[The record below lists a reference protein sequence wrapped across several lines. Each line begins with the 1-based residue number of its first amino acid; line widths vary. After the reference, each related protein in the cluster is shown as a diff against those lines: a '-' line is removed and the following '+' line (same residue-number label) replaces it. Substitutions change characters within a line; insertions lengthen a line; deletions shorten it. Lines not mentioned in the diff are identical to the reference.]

1 MSPTISIR
9 LLATQPDQRLAA
21 LAGEGHE
28 RAFEAL
34 VLRYRRPLQQYCRRM
49 QLSSARVE
57 DVLQQ
62 AFLQAWMAF
71 ARGTEVRE
79 VRPWLYRIVHNAAV
93 NAMRGSGESHSEL
106 TEASQARAAVASE
119 SNLERHVAMRD
130 ALAGVASLPHM
141 QSQAIFLTA
150 VDGQSH
156 DEVASRLG
164 ISEGALRGLL
174 YRARATLRTAAAAL
188 TPPQALEWAI
198 RGGGAAGPAAERI
211 SELASAGGAA
221 GVFGLALKGAVVAVS
236 AGALAT
242 GAAAVDLRGHATQ
255 ASAADTVASQPG
267 GPGTASADLRSL
279 QPGALGTDV
288 SLQATARSRGAGR
301 GGKGG
306 GQGDRGRH
314 RSGGERHG
322 EGSSGAPG
330 AGAVGRGSGEPEPGD
345 VKGGGSA
352 QASGDSASGSSGKG
366 KGSSP
371 SSGDDSGSSSAGS
384 GGSGKASSG
393 DDTNTTPTTTTT
405 TVISGSDAISDKG
418 GGTTGSGSSGSG
430 SSDATTAA
438 DATDTKG
445 GSSHSTP

>member
-1 MSPTISIR
+1 MSPKISIR

-21 LAGEGHE
+21 LAGEGHD

-49 QLSSARVE
+49 RLSSARVD

-62 AFLQAWMAF
+62 AFLQAWMALG
-71 ARGTEVRE
+71 RGTEVRE

-93 NAMRGSGESHSEL
+93 NSMRGRGESHGEL
-106 TEASQARAAVASE
+106 TEATQTRAAVASE

-130 ALAGVASLPHM
+130 ALADVASLPRM

-198 RGGGAAGPAAERI
+198 RGGGAAGPTAERV
-211 SELASAGGAA
+211 SELATGGGAA

-242 GAAAVDLRGHATQ
+242 GAAVVDLHGHPTQ
-255 ASAADTVASQPG
+255 AAADTVAAAPG
-267 GPGTASADLRSL
+267 GPGGRPPIFARYSPRRLAASRF
-279 QPGALGTDV
+279 
-288 SLQATARSRGAGR
+288 R
-301 GGKGG
+301 
-306 GQGDRGRH
+306 
-314 RSGGERHG
+314 
-322 EGSSGAPG
+322 APG
-330 AGAVGRGSGEPEPGD
+330 ARATTV
-345 VKGGGSA
+345 A
-352 QASGDSASGSSGKG
+352 QAAVAQDR
-366 KGSSP
+366 
-371 SSGDDSGSSSAGS
+371 
-384 GGSGKASSG
+384 
-393 DDTNTTPTTTTT
+393 TT
-405 TVISGSDAISDKG
+405 A
-418 GGTTGSGSSGSG
+418 GTTDRAG
-430 SSDATTAA
+430 ATAMA
-438 DATDTKG
+438 
-445 GSSHSTP
+445 PP

>member
-1 MSPTISIR
+1 MSPKISIR

-62 AFLQAWMAF
+62 AFLQAWMALG
-71 ARGTEVRE
+71 RGTEVRE

-106 TEASQARAAVASE
+106 TEASQTRAAVASE

-130 ALAGVASLPHM
+130 ALADVASLPHM

-174 YRARATLRTAAAAL
+174 YRARATLRTAAAAF

-198 RGGGAAGPAAERI
+198 RGGGGAGPAAERI
-211 SELASAGGAA
+211 SELASGGGAA

-242 GAAAVDLRGHATQ
+242 GAAVVDLHGHAAQ
-255 ASAADTVASQPG
+255 ASAADTVATQPG
-267 GPGTASADLRSL
+267 GPGAASADLRSL
-279 QPGALGTDV
+279 ESGALGT
-288 SLQATARSRGAGR
+288 SISSQALARLRGAKRGEKGR
-301 GGKGG
+301 GHD
-306 GQGDRGRH
+306 DRRH
-314 RSGGERHG
+314 HRPDGERHG
-322 EGSSGAPG
+322 EGSSGDPG
-330 AGAVGRGSGEPEPGD
+330 SGAVAGGSGEPELGD
-345 VKGGGSA
+345 VKGGSP
-352 QASGDSASGSSGKG
+352 QVSGDSAGGSSGKG

-371 SSGDDSGSSSAGS
+371 SSGNGSGSSDAGTT
-384 GGSGKASSG
+384 GSGKASSG
-393 DDTNTTPTTTTT
+393 EDTITTPTTTPT
-405 TVISGSDAISDKG
+405 TVTSGTDATSGKG

-430 SSDATTAA
+430 SSDSTTTTA

-445 GSSHSTP
+445 GGSHSTP